1 MKNEI
6 DIYEQGNVELLFCG
20 STHSF
25 PLHSHESWCI
35 GMITEG
41 EVLFRIHDE
50 ECLLKQGML
59 YVIPSNTGVK
69 ITAKRKYKYITIC
82 FKSELRD
89 FFCPC
94 RLEHY
99 FMQLLDM
106 DGFQKPCHNFMWSG
120 NENKLAEEMLA
131 LIQPMFTKEQC
142 NTEHSR
148 SDTIQKA
155 VEYIRTLN
163 GEKFDLNHIA
173 IAVNLSKY
181 HLVRQFKKEMG
192 VTPNQYYIQ
201 NKLRIVKAELLAEQ
215 PEADIAAELNYAD
228 QSHLCRQFKKMM
240 GISLQEY
247 KRNMRRK

>member
-1 MKNEI
+1 MKNKI
-6 DIYEQGNVELLFCG
+6 DIYKQGYVELLFCS

-35 GMITEG
+35 GMVTEG
-41 EVLFRIHDE
+41 EVLFGIHDE
-50 ECLLKQGML
+50 ECILKRGML
-59 YVIPSNTGVK
+59 YVIPSNTGVR
-69 ITAKRKYKYITIC
+69 ITAKKKYKYITIC
-82 FKSELRD
+82 FKSKLREY
-89 FFCPC
+89 FNTCG
-94 RLEHY
+94 LEHY

-106 DGFQKPCHNFMWSG
+106 DDFQKLCYDFMWNG
-120 NENKLAEEMLA
+120 DENKLAEEMLA
-131 LIQPMFTKEQC
+131 LIQPMLKRDQL
-142 NTEHSR
+142 NTGR
-148 SDTIQKA
+148 SVSDAILSA
-155 VEYIRTLN
+155 AEYIRKLN

-173 IAVNLSKY
+173 ATVNLSKY
-181 HLVRQFKKEMG
+181 HLIRLFKKEMG

-215 PEADIAAELNYAD
+215 AEADIAAELNYAD